1 MSATQKRQ
9 QGASSFSI
17 IIVLVLIG
25 AGVYL
30 GLQYIPQL
38 IESGTVDA
46 ILDDIKKTHAMKPVR
61 EVKDLNEMIG
71 KSLDV
76 NQMEDLRKDFTVSEN
91 EDEFLVD
98 VAYTRELD
106 LLVTRQQINYRK
118 SLTLRKRSSGE

>member
-1 MSATQKRQ
+1 MSAMQKRQ

-71 KSLDV
+71 RSLDV